1 MDRPQTKDEAKEA
14 GIELGKSFCQGV
26 NSFTH
31 YNAFLD
37 GFAESITR
45 EHRTLQQGVMRGIYQ
60 LILAWAE
67 LGEKGWFDGRN
78 EATVHFCQ
86 NIKALAE
93 KDNVHFPFI

>member
-1 MDRPQTKDEAKEA
+1 MSKLDDAECDGIKVAKA
-14 GIELGKSFCQGV
+14 FSDGV
-26 NSFTH
+26 NSMAYRDIFM
-31 YNAFLD
+31 N
-37 GFAESITR
+37 GFVKEITQD
-45 EHRTLQQGVMRGIYQ
+45 HRTLQQGVMRGIYQ

-67 LGEKGWFDGRN
+67 SGEKGWYDGRN

>member
-1 MDRPQTKDEAKEA
+1 MSRLQTKDESKEA
-14 GIELGKSFCQGV
+14 GIELGKQFCQGV

-31 YNAFLD
+31 YDAFLD
-37 GFAESITR
+37 GFTESIIR
-45 EHRTLQQGVMRGIYQ
+45 EHRTLQQGVMRGVYQ

-67 LGEKGWFDGRN
+67 LGEKGWYDARN